1 MEMGLTVQSYV
12 EQFVENALDDI
23 EHGYM
28 DTVIQELN
36 KMSSRKAMACA
47 VFLTIRMTEQ
57 DDPQFLTFLQRLED
71 QL

>member
-1 MEMGLTVQSYV
+1 MGLTTQSYV
-12 EQFVENALDDI
+12 EQFVENAVDDI

-47 VFLTIRMTEQ
+47 VTLGHYLAECNS
-57 DDPQFLTFLQRLED
+57 PQFYDFLQKLED